1 MKRILALV
9 LIAMLAFA
17 GCALAEAT
25 AIYGLLVGLMIVIR
39 AL

>member
-1 MKRILALV
+1 MKRIGAL
-9 LIAMLAFA
+9 LCALWLLA